1 MEVEYD
7 RRRARAHPKDEENEI
22 EVSRPNPCVALS
34 EAYGAEE
41 WVARSLINTAALP
54 SPSLVLFFYYSTFA
68 FNLSLHSSFSFFFL
82 SYRLL

>member
-22 EVSRPNPCVALS
+22 GVSRPNPCVALS

-41 WVARSLINTAALP
+41 WVARSLINTAARAFSVP
-54 SPSLVLFFYYSTFA
+54 RPVLLLLYI
-68 FNLSLHSSFSFFFL
+68 
-82 SYRLL
+82 RL